1 MADTK
6 NQKTNA
12 MRILDRKKIPYRANY
27 YHCEEF
33 IDAIQ
38 IADMLQQSYDQ
49 TFKTLVSVGKTGKY
63 YVFVIPIH
71 KELDLKAAARSV
83 REKSIEMLH
92 VKDLKEITGY
102 IRGGCT
108 AIGMKKEYPTVIDS
122 SFSAFDEIIVS
133 GGALGVQIFIAPS
146 DFIRATNAKTENI
159 TVQ

>member
-1 MADTK
+1 
-6 NQKTNA
+6 

-27 YHCEEF
+27 YHCEGF

>member
-1 MADTK
+1 
-6 NQKTNA
+6 

-108 AIGMKKEYPTVIDS
+108 AVGMKKQYPVLLSDKMRGAEYVY
-122 SFSAFDEIIVS
+122 VS
-133 GGALGVQIFIAPS
+133 GGRRGVQLRLSPGDLA
-146 DFIRATNAKTENI
+146 RAANAGFADI
-159 TVQ
+159 TA

>member
-1 MADTK
+1 
-6 NQKTNA
+6 

>member
-1 MADTK
+1 
-6 NQKTNA
+6 

-49 TFKTLVSVGKTGKY
+49 TFKTLVSVGRTGKY